1 MAAVKIIEILGTSNK
16 SWSDA
21 AREAVKEA
29 SKSVRHITGV
39 EVVSQTAK
47 LDGKEISEYHT
58 TCKIAFKVE

>member
-1 MAAVKIIEILGTSNK
+1 MAAIKIIEILGTSKK

-29 SKSVRHITGV
+29 GESVRHITGV

-47 LDGKEISEYHT
+47 VDGSEITEYHT